1 MTHRKNVGKSL
12 ASDAGFSLLELLV
25 VLTIIG
31 LLATLVA
38 PKVTKYLSG
47 AKSGTAM
54 AQMSSI
60 AQALELYR
68 LEVGSLPSQEAGLFA
83 LLEKP
88 ANRPRWNGPYL
99 DRPSALTDPWGTNY
113 QYRIP
118 GETGEFDLF
127 SVGADKA
134 VGGTGDDSDLSYR

>member
-1 MTHRKNVGKSL
+1 MAHSKNAVKSPRP
-12 ASDAGFSLLELLV
+12 DAGFSLLEMLV

-47 AKSGTAM
+47 AKSGTAV

-68 LEVGSLPSQEAGLFA
+68 LEVGSLPSQEAGLTA
-83 LLEKP
+83 LLERP
-88 ANRPRWNGPYL
+88 ANRPGWNGPYL
-99 DRPSALTDPWGTNY
+99 DRPSALIDPWGTIY
-113 QYRIP
+113 QYRVP

-127 SVGADKA
+127 SMGADKT